1 MIFNRAI
8 VAVAFLV
15 AANTS
20 LADGVMKG
28 DAVAG
33 EALVASCT
41 ACHGADGNSLAP
53 TFPKLLDSE
62 RSDQQRL
69 YVAAQLNFPAALSK
83 TPAFVRTMYFFC
95 KATLIAVF
103 TASRESPVCRWIRV

>member
-33 EALVASCT
+33 EALA
-41 ACHGADGNSLAP
+41 L
-53 TFPKLLDSE
+53 
-62 RSDQQRL
+62 R
-69 YVAAQLNFPAALSK
+69 PA
-83 TPAFVRTMYFFC
+83 
-95 KATLIAVF
+95 
-103 TASRESPVCRWIRV
+103 

>member
-33 EALVASCT
+33 EAEGECGAVDRQRIVTEIADAVAI
-41 ACHGADGNSLAP
+41 AQQVLDGADVVFVTVGEH
-53 TFPKLLDSE
+53 E
-62 RSDQQRL
+62 R
-69 YVAAQLNFPAALSK
+69 
-83 TPAFVRTMYFFC
+83 
-95 KATLIAVF
+95 
-103 TASRESPVCRWIRV
+103 